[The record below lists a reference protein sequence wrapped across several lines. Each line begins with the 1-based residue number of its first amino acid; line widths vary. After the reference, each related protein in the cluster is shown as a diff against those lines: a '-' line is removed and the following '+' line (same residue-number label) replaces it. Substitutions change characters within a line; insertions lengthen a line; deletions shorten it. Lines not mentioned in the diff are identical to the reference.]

1 MTSKPKRLDSGTK
14 TGRKRPKTG
23 RSEVMK
29 EAVKA
34 SMSASAPTRLKD
46 LGLLQERPLDT
57 SKGLKTIVVKADTKA
72 RRACRWP
79 FHTYTIDIIH
89 YKHEVIIKLYKV

>member
-1 MTSKPKRLDSGTK
+1 M
-14 TGRKRPKTG
+14 
-23 RSEVMK
+23 MK